1 MGDRCQP
8 RWSQAWETASLAQ
21 RGNARLH
28 STLSSK
34 TGDQQEDVVAHVST
48 HIFLDSQGQRG
59 RCQSCTGAVAALNSK
74 DDVGHLH
81 PGPESAEA
89 SSTKQGCR
97 HDPLETN
104 LYRR

>member
-1 MGDRCQP
+1 MGHGCQP

-34 TGDQQEDVVAHVST
+34 TGDQQEDVVAHISPHVFYVA
-48 HIFLDSQGQRG
+48 HGQRG
-59 RCQSCTGAVAALNSK
+59 GCKGCTGAVAALNSK

-81 PGPESAEA
+81 AGLSPQKRAAQSKVVGMI
-89 SSTKQGCR
+89 
-97 HDPLETN
+97 
-104 LYRR
+104 